1 MALADLNFDIG
12 QDFAADVWRKWGV
25 PINIEED
32 KDLEEFLLVA
42 EFTRSQIRLTE
53 ESVSTILLSC
63 FGGRASLF
71 KVKLLQNWSFKF
83 SVSSKE
89 VGFLIIKGGNISLPL
104 LNVNF
109 LLWGNGGPNSSWELD
124 QYLK

>member
-12 QDFAADVWRKWGV
+12 QDFAAEVWRKWGV
-25 PINIEED
+25 PINFEEG

-53 ESVSTILLSC
+53 EIVSTILLSC

-71 KVKLLQNWSFKF
+71 KVKLL
-83 SVSSKE
+83 
-89 VGFLIIKGGNISLPL
+89 
-104 LNVNF
+104 
-109 LLWGNGGPNSSWELD
+109 
-124 QYLK
+124 